1 MTKITA
7 EVFFWPIRMSLT
19 QLNFLLV
26 YSHLFNFECKYIKP
40 YMSTAVK
47 EINLKAIFALMNT
60 TQAVVKIR
68 PEKSSGLYG
77 I

>member
-1 MTKITA
+1 
-7 EVFFWPIRMSLT
+7 MS
-19 QLNFLLV
+19 N
-26 YSHLFNFECKYIKP
+26 
-40 YMSTAVK
+40 AVK

-68 PEKSSGLYG
+68 PEKNSGLYG